1 MHIVKSHLLQS
12 LILLTVAVFTAGC
25 EKVHPVPDFVEVLP
39 IVFDGLYDHDWYL
52 LDSAGRRMNLWQGSW
67 ELNTAEGFVY
77 KGQRFDTPLL
87 CRKRAVEIVAG
98 QHPYDEDTLT
108 VPVSGSPKQVTAFE
122 IIELPSRKIFICG
135 GMINGARL
143 DSSSLAE
150 TWLYDPDKRRIV
162 PGPDMKCGRSQH
174 RLTLLKDG
182 RVLISGGLD
191 GDNVLRSVEVFD
203 PVAGSITALNDL
215 SLPRASHGAVQ
226 LHNGLLLIVG
236 GITDEKFSD
245 ANDNVTSTVEL
256 MDLSSMSSKLVG
268 RMLIE
273 RTSPIILAVGD
284 CQAVVAGGIHMNESY
299 DYRFVR
305 DAEIMKPL
313 AAAK

>member
-1 MHIVKSHLLQS
+1 MNIAKSHLLQS
-12 LILLTVAVFTAGC
+12 LILLTVAAFAAGC

-39 IVFDGLYDHDWYL
+39 ILFDGLYDHDWYL

-67 ELNTAEGFVY
+67 VLNAAEGFVY
-77 KGQRFDTPLL
+77 KGQRFETPIL
-87 CRKRAVEIVAG
+87 CRKRAVRIVAG
-98 QHPYDEDTLT
+98 QHPHGEDTLT

-135 GMINGARL
+135 GMVNGL
-143 DSSSLAE
+143 DSASLAA
-150 TWLYDPDKRRIV
+150 TWLYDPDKRRIE
-162 PGPDMKCGRSQH
+162 PGPDMKCGRGHH

-191 GDNVLRSVEVFD
+191 GDKILRSVEVFD
-203 PVAGSITALNDL
+203 PVAGNITALTDM

-226 LHNGLLLIVG
+226 LNNGLLLIVG

-256 MDLSSMSSKLVG
+256 MDLSSLSSKLVG

-284 CQAVVAGGIHMNESY
+284 CQAVVAGGVHMNESY

-313 AAAK
+313 RAAK